1 MANSPSPP
9 RDVKNEWSPNIL
21 QHPVWE
27 TLLAPISQIQMV
39 FFIFSDLIL
48 NVENLETGAR
58 PKTVDAGR
66 DLDVESGLQGSGPR
80 ITLERSA
87 TLVPE
92 GEIKC
97 VSEAKFDP
105 KGKSVASGKN
115 ISGWL

>member
-1 MANSPSPP
+1 M
-9 RDVKNEWSPNIL
+9 
-21 QHPVWE
+21 
-27 TLLAPISQIQMV
+27 
-39 FFIFSDLIL
+39 
-48 NVENLETGAR
+48 NVEKLETGAR
-58 PKTVDAGR
+58 SKTVEPGQ
-66 DLDVESGLQGSGPR
+66 DLDVESGLQASGPR

-92 GEIKC
+92 VEIKC